1 MTSKQNLIPHGW
13 STKSLVL
20 LGPFGPYVGSA
31 LGQHCH
37 EVEIP
42 AEEQLTPNLCT

>member
-1 MTSKQNLIPHGW
+1 M
-13 STKSLVL
+13 L
-20 LGPFGPYVGSA
+20 LGPFGPYLGSA

-37 EVEIP
+37 EVEIL